1 MQLLKFNALKLLF
14 CLPGLFFFST
24 NVYNQEVMRK
34 SLTDHWEFRLS
45 DTGSQAQKTRKLKDR
60 WFPATVPGV
69 IHTDLLSNKLI
80 DDPFW
85 ETNEIKLQWIELEN
99 WDYKTTFN
107 ITEEELRYQKIEIVF
122 EGLDT
127 YAEVFINGK
136 SVLSSSNMFRI
147 WKKDVKEFLKAGD
160 NQMTVKFT
168 SPILQNQQKVKD
180 YPVKLPS
187 GNETVE
193 VQVGN
198 FTRKAAYHF
207 GWDWGPR
214 FVGCGIWRP
223 VYLEFWNEAK
233 IGDVFCRTTE
243 LTDKKANVRIQLEI
257 ESKSTTTEYYDI
269 GVNQNTASYLLKP
282 GMNIIEIDYPVS
294 NPRLW
299 WPNGLGEPHLYN
311 LEIEVLKDKKLID
324 SHLSHHGIRKIKLI
338 NQPDDSGT
346 SYYFEVNGH
355 PVFMKGANY
364 IPQDIFLPDVTPDR
378 YEKLIHDAKSANMN
392 MLRVWGGGIY
402 ENDLFYDLCDQ
413 NGILIWQDFMFAGS
427 MYPHLEDF
435 KANVKAEV
443 IDNVKR
449 LRSHP
454 CIALWCGNNEIE
466 VAWGNWGWQKT
477 FGYSESDSLMV
488 WNNYVSIFREMIPE
502 QIKNLDPDRQYVS
515 TSPLSNWGKE
525 ENFNHSSMHYWG
537 VWHGKEPFEN
547 FKTNVGRFMAEYGF
561 QSFPAM
567 TTIRKFAAEN
577 SFSLDSPTMVNRQKS
592 YIGNGMIKTYTERWY
607 GETKTFEEFVRL
619 SQQVQAEGIKM
630 AIKAHRMNKPHC
642 MGSLF
647 WQFNDCWPGPS
658 WSSIDYYGTY
668 KPLMEVATKFYQP
681 VVGIMDVSDDVF
693 EVIVVSDKLESVQ
706 GNMTL
711 RLIGLDNKIYR
722 QWNIPFNIPANGCQK
737 YFTLKTNE
745 LFNGEKKEN
754 LLAELKVTVEN
765 DLIFKDVYYFVR
777 PKDLGK

>member
-1 MQLLKFNALKLLF
+1 MRSLNVISLKLLF
-14 CLPGLFFFST
+14 SLFGLLCFSS
-24 NVYNQEVMRK
+24 NLFNQEVTRK
-34 SLTDHWEFRLS
+34 SLTGNWEFRLS
-45 DTGSQAQKTRKLKDR
+45 DTGTKAQETKKIKDR
-60 WFPATVPGV
+60 WYPATVPGV
-69 IHTDLLSNKLI
+69 IHTDLLANKI
-80 DDPFW
+80 IEDPFW

-99 WDYKTTFN
+99 WDYQTSFE
-107 ITEEELRYQKIEIVF
+107 ITDQELDYQNIEIVF

-127 YAEVFINGK
+127 YADVFLNGK
-136 SVLSSSNMFRI
+136 AVLSSFNMFRT
-147 WKKDVKEFLKAGD
+147 WKADVRDNLKEGE
-160 NQMTVKFT
+160 NQLMVKFR
-168 SPILQNQQKVKD
+168 SPILENQQKVKG

-193 VQVGN
+193 IQVSN

-223 VYLEFWNEAK
+223 VHLEFWNEVRIK
-233 IGDVFCRTTE
+233 DVFCRTSE
-243 LTDKKANVRIQLEI
+243 LTSESANIKVQLEV
-257 ESKSTTTEYYDI
+257 ESLNTTSAYYNISINERTE
-269 GVNQNTASYLLKP
+269 AFSLKP
-282 GMNIIEIDYPVS
+282 GKNTVAIDYPVA
-294 NPRLW
+294 NPKLW
-299 WPNGLGEPHLYN
+299 WPNGLGEPFMYD
-311 LEIEVLKDKKLID
+311 LEIEVIKDKKLID
-324 SHLSHHGIRKIKLI
+324 SHLAHFGIRTVELI
-338 NQPDDSGT
+338 NEPDADGT
-346 SYYFEVNGH
+346 SYYFEVNDH

-364 IPQDIFLPDVTPDR
+364 IPQDIFLPSVTPDR
-378 YEKLIHDAKSANMN
+378 YKKLISDAKSANMN

-413 NGILIWQDFMFAGS
+413 NGILVWQDFMFAGS
-427 MYPHLEDF
+427 MYPDLKGF
-435 KANVKAEV
+435 KSNVKGEV
-443 IDNVKR
+443 VDNIKR

-477 FGYSESDSLMV
+477 FGYSEEDSLMI

-502 QIKNLDPDRQYVS
+502 QVSHLDPDRQYVS
-515 TSPLSNWGKE
+515 TSPLSNWGKS

-567 TTIRKFAAEN
+567 STIRKFASES
-577 SFSLDSPTMVNRQKS
+577 SFSLDAPTMANRQKS

-607 GETKTFEEFVRL
+607 GETETFEEFVHL
-619 SQQVQAEGIKM
+619 SQMVQAEGIKM
-630 AIKAHRMNKPHC
+630 AIKAHRMNKPYC
-642 MGSLF
+642 MGTLF

-658 WSSIDYYGTY
+658 WSSLDYYGTY

-681 VVGIMDVSDDVF
+681 VVGIMDVNDDTF
-693 EVIVVSDKLESVQ
+693 EIFVVSDQLDPVQ

-711 RLIGLDNKIYR
+711 RIIGLDNKVHR
-722 QWNIPFNIPANGCQK
+722 QWNIPFNVPANGCQK
-737 YFTLKTNE
+737 YFTMKTNE
-745 LFNGEKKEN
+745 LLKGQKKEN